1 MILFRY
7 FCKEVFASMTV
18 ITIVVMVIAVGS
30 RFSGYLSDAASGRI
44 SREIVWLLLMY
55 RLPGIIELI
64 LPISFFLAIMLA
76 YGRLYADN
84 EMVWVWRQTY
94 TWLHADSRPFGD
106 AVDRV
111 SFTLVEAPR

>member
-64 LPISFFLAIMLA
+64 LPISFFLAIMMA

-84 EMVWVWRQTY
+84 E
-94 TWLHADSRPFGD
+94 
-106 AVDRV
+106 
-111 SFTLVEAPR
+111 LVVVK